1 MVDRTG
7 RNSNTSLAS
16 KSRARLTRLSDDG
29 KDIRIL
35 LADDDT
41 QVRTLIAR
49 ILSRQGWQVS
59 SVTNGQEAVEA
70 WPADTHPFDLVI
82 LDINMPK
89 LNGYQVYRSLRHTH
103 PKARFLFVSGYSD
116 QNIWDKLVEEELPF
130 MVKPFSPNKL
140 VEVVRELLH
149 SSPPFEATA
158 TAGAIW

>member
-70 WPADTHPFDLVI
+70 WPADIIDRLAADNVFVSQRGDSLRISPHVFNDADDVDRFFAA
-82 LDINMPK
+82 LD
-89 LNGYQVYRSLRHTH
+89 RSL
-103 PKARFLFVSGYSD
+103 
-116 QNIWDKLVEEELPF
+116 
-130 MVKPFSPNKL
+130 
-140 VEVVRELLH
+140 
-149 SSPPFEATA
+149 
-158 TAGAIW
+158 